1 MIRYSIYVVDDEES
15 IRDAA
20 VLTLT
25 QYQVRAFASAE
36 EALPVVEAQPPDL
49 ILMDIGLPGINGI
62 EAMVRIRQKHPHVL
76 FIMITAYEDAETVIS
91 AMKKGATD
99 YVVKPLQMDTLR
111 QTIAGALES
120 IRLRKEVQALQD
132 RLIEDNLPCFIGE
145 SRGVTDL
152 WEFVGQVAQSPDAP
166 VLIVGETGT
175 GKELIASAIHYH
187 SPNFNGP
194 FVSLNCA
201 AIPRELIE
209 SELFGYESGAF
220 SGARPGGK
228 PGLIEQAAGG
238 TLFLDE
244 VGDLSLEAQAKLL
257 RFLDAGEYYR
267 VGGTKK
273 HSTTTRVVSATNRDL
288 AAMVE
293 DGGFRRDLYYRLAVL
308 KVEVPSLEHRR
319 EDILP
324 IARHFLVQFADK
336 YHKTFTAISPPAEVA
351 LMAHPWRGNVR
362 ELKAAIERG
371 VLSGH
376 GPELLPGDLGLETP
390 PADATSGF
398 VPAPAAATIGGDG
411 YGGAPRPPALGPQGL
426 DLGAVLEE
434 IERAYLERALEL
446 AEGSDV
452 KAAQLLGMN
461 YHTLRYRKKKLGL
474 APSEGHE

>member
-20 VLTLT
+20 LLTLT
-25 QYQVRAFASAE
+25 SYAVRAFASAE
-36 EALPVVEAQPPDL
+36 DALPVVDEAPPDL
-49 ILMDIGLPGINGI
+49 ILMDIGLPGISGV
-62 EAMVRIRQKHPHVL
+62 EAMSRIRAKHPQVL
-76 FIMITAYEDAETVIS
+76 FIMITAYEDAETVIA
-91 AMKKGATD
+91 AMKQGAYD
-99 YVVKPLQMDTLR
+99 YIVKPLQMDTLR
-111 QTIAGALES
+111 KTIANALET
-120 IRLRKEVQALQD
+120 IRLRKEVQALQA
-132 RLIEDNLPCFIGE
+132 RLIQDNLPIFIGQ
-145 SRGVTDL
+145 SREVADL
-152 WEFVGQVAQSPDAP
+152 WEFVGQVAASPDAP

-201 AIPRELIE
+201 AIPAELIE

-244 VGDLSLEAQAKLL
+244 VGDLSPEAQAKLL

-273 HSTTTRVVSATNRDL
+273 HATQTRVVSATNRDL

-293 DGGFRRDLYYRLAVL
+293 AGGFRRDLYYRLAVL
-308 KVEVPSLEHRR
+308 KVEVPALERRR

-324 IARHFLVQFADK
+324 IAGHFLVQFADK
-336 YHKTFTAISPPAEVA
+336 YQKSFTGMAAAAEAA

-376 GPELLPGDLGLETP
+376 GPELQPADLGLEAP
-390 PADATSGF
+390 
-398 VPAPAAATIGGDG
+398 PAAAMAPAGAGGPA
-411 YGGAPRPPALGPQGL
+411 GGLPALGPEGL
-426 DLGAVLEE
+426 DLSAVLEE
-434 IERAYLERALEL
+434 VERDYLRQALEL

-461 YHTLRYRKKKLGL
+461 YHTLRYRKKKLGIL
-474 APSEGHE
+474 